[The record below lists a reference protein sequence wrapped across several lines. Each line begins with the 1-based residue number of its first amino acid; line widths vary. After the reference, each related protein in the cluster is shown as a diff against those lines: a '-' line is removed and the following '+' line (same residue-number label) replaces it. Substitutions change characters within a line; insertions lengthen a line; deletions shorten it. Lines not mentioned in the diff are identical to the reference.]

1 MSKKSSNKNDN
12 SFPDFSKE
20 LKLPENIDRRTFLI
34 RNAVIG
40 AAAAMTGTVWT
51 IEARAA
57 QAAKE
62 AAEKSPLPALDSTT
76 MSQDLDVVKRSK
88 GPVMTVLDEFYKV
101 GPGPSS
107 SHTIGPMRIT
117 YDFYQ
122 RCTKLPADQLK
133 QATGL
138 KVHLFGSLSATGKGH
153 GTERAALAGLLGK
166 EPATVDPLFLDEMRD
181 KPNQSYSVKL
191 GDKTFNLSLAD
202 VIYDTPNGDFPHPNT
217 MTCKLMGGDK
227 AIYELEYYSP
237 GGGFY
242 EWKGYTPPK
251 KGQPKYPYETMK
263 ELRQHAEKNNLSIAQ
278 LMMANELAVSGK
290 TEEQINA
297 FLDKIAAAML
307 ATVKAGLDVKEGVL
321 PGPIKLHSKAA
332 EVWKRA
338 QDDKYE
344 ADRAV
349 ALLSAC
355 ALAASEENARGHLVI
370 TAPTGGSAG
379 VMPAIVY
386 GLTQTKRALPQEKVR
401 QGLLAGAAIGYLC
414 KHNATLSGAEG
425 DRRPARAR
433 DGASVV
439 RRRGDRARVGTSVAV
454 GGLRD
459 VLRRALDTRGKGR
472 GRLSRRARK
481 PSRRRAGRHHR
492 PPSARDRYVAD
503 GLHAAPQREQL
514 PEGRVRAVDAP
525 PRARRQRLLPR
536 DQELLCRAPSR
547 QRDERRPAR
556 RTRAVI
562 GTVAR
567 TVLRSVAAPPGLRP
581 ALARLGVRRE

>member
-1 MSKKSSNKNDN
+1 MNSSSSDKNDN
-12 SFPDFSKE
+12 PFPE
-20 LKLPENIDRRTFLI
+20 LPVEPNLPENIDRRTFII

-51 IEARAA
+51 SQARAA

-62 AAEKSPLPALDSTT
+62 AAGKPALNSSS
-76 MSQDLDVVKRSK
+76 MSPDLDVVKKSK
-88 GPVMTVLDEFYKV
+88 GPVMTILEEFYKV

-122 RCTKLPADQLK
+122 RCSKLPADQLK

-138 KVHLFGSLSATGKGH
+138 KVHLYGSLSATGKGH

-166 EPATVDPLFLDEMRD
+166 EPATVDPLFLDEMKE
-181 KPNQSYSVKL
+181 KPDQSYPLKL
-191 GDKTFNLSLAD
+191 GDKTFNLSLTD
-202 VIYDTPNGDFPHPNT
+202 IVYDSPKGDFPHPNT
-217 MTCKLMGGDK
+217 MTCKLMDGDK

-263 ELRQHAEKNNLSIAQ
+263 ELRQHAEKNKMSIAQ
-278 LMMANELAVSGK
+278 VIMANELVVSGK
-290 TEEQINA
+290 TEEQINE
-297 FLDKIAAAML
+297 FLDKISGAML
-307 ATVKAGLDVKEGVL
+307 ATVKAGLAVKEGVL

-332 EVWKRA
+332 AVYQRA

-386 GLTQTKRALPQEKVR
+386 ALTESKRKLPQDKIR
-401 QGLLAGAAIGYLC
+401 QGLLGGAAIGYLC

-425 DRRPARAR
+425 GCQSEIGVASAMSAAFIASAMDASPLVTENAAESALEHHLGMTCDPVAGYVQVPCIERCAF
-433 DGASVV
+433 GAVKAWTAYMIATNEIAS
-439 RRRGDRARVGTSVAV
+439 RHRV
-454 GGLRD
+454 D
-459 VLRRALDTRGKGR
+459 LDTTIETLAETGKDM
-472 GRLSRRARK
+472 SNK
-481 PSRRRAGRHHR
+481 YKETSEAG
-492 PPSARDRYVAD
+492 
-503 GLHAAPQREQL
+503 LAANL
-514 PEGRVRAVDAP
+514 V
-525 PRARRQRLLPR
+525 
-536 DQELLCRAPSR
+536 LC
-547 QRDERRPAR
+547 
-556 RTRAVI
+556 
-562 GTVAR
+562 
-567 TVLRSVAAPPGLRP
+567 
-581 ALARLGVRRE
+581 